1 MAGLWDKC
9 VSEGALSREGGR
21 HGVFI
26 RLSALPAALL
36 RPHGL
41 PYSAVLP
48 QLVALHAV
56 AVIEGDR
63 AAAGDGVK
71 AELLGVLGVSR
82 PDVLSPGEG
91 EHLYI
96 QGHRQGDSK
105 TRGLSFGV
113 TENVKQRDPENSTD
127 HTCLNHPASTVTN
140 AW

>member
-1 MAGLWDKC
+1 MTEKSGMAGLWDKC

-105 TRGLSFGV
+105 TRGLSLFWSDR
-113 TENVKQRDPENSTD
+113 KR
-127 HTCLNHPASTVTN
+127 
-140 AW
+140 